1 MIRKLHIILS
11 RIADDRNATKDLLL
25 SIILIF
31 IGYVLYNIL
40 WMIVDSES
48 AILYRVNLGQSGI
61 LMILVWMLYLILAM
75 SQQTVDK

>member
-11 RIADDRNATKDLLL
+11 RIADDRNTTKDLLL

-61 LMILVWMLYLILAM
+61 LMILAWMLYLILR
-75 SQQTVDK
+75 KLHIKK

>member
-11 RIADDRNATKDLLL
+11 RSADDRNATKDLLL

-61 LMILVWMLYLILAM
+61 LMILVWMLYLILR
-75 SQQTVDK
+75 KLHIKK

>member
-11 RIADDRNATKDLLL
+11 RIADDRNTTKDLLL

-61 LMILVWMLYLILAM
+61 LIILVWMLYLILR
-75 SQQTVDK
+75 KLHIKK

>member
-1 MIRKLHIILS
+1 MIRKLHTILS
-11 RIADDRNATKDLLL
+11 KIADDRSTTKDLLL

-48 AILYRVNLGQSGI
+48 AILYRVNLDQCGI
-61 LMILVWMLYLILAM
+61 LMILVWMLYLILR
-75 SQQTVDK
+75 KLHIKK

>member
-61 LMILVWMLYLILAM
+61 LIILVWMLYLILR
-75 SQQTVDK
+75 KLHIKK

>member
-11 RIADDRNATKDLLL
+11 RIADDRSTTKDLLL

-48 AILYRVNLGQSGI
+48 AILYRVNLGQCGI
-61 LMILVWMLYLILAM
+61 LIILAWMLYLILR
-75 SQQTVDK
+75 KLHIKK

>member
-1 MIRKLHIILS
+1 MIRKLHTILS
-11 RIADDRNATKDLLL
+11 KIADDRNATKDLLL

-48 AILYRVNLGQSGI
+48 AILYQVNLGQSGI
-61 LMILVWMLYLILAM
+61 LMILVWMLYLILR
-75 SQQTVDK
+75 KLHIKK

>member
-61 LMILVWMLYLILAM
+61 LMILVWMLYLILR
-75 SQQTVDK
+75 KLHIKK

>member
-11 RIADDRNATKDLLL
+11 RIADDRNTTKDLLL

-48 AILYRVNLGQSGI
+48 AILYRVNLDQCGI
-61 LMILVWMLYLILAM
+61 LMILAWMLYLILR
-75 SQQTVDK
+75 KLHIKK

>member
-11 RIADDRNATKDLLL
+11 RISDDRNATKDLLL

-61 LMILVWMLYLILAM
+61 LMILVWMLYLILR
-75 SQQTVDK
+75 KLHIKK

>member
-1 MIRKLHIILS
+1 MIRKFHIILS
-11 RIADDRNATKDLLL
+11 RIADDHNTTKDLLL

-48 AILYRVNLGQSGI
+48 AILYRVNLTQCGVLI
-61 LMILVWMLYLILAM
+61 ILVWMLYSILR
-75 SQQTVDK
+75 KLHIKK